1 MTNHIHLVV
10 QQKDGKL
17 SDWVRNFKK
26 CRSKKLLK
34 MVLQNL
40 QESRREWLKIIF
52 EYYAEFNKR
61 SGDMQFWTHESH
73 VIELLLPDMIE
84 SRMKY
89 IHENPVRAGI
99 VENVEEYLY

>member
-1 MTNHIHLVV
+1 
-10 QQKDGKL
+10 
-17 SDWVRNFKK
+17 
-26 CRSKKLLK
+26 
-34 MVLQNL
+34 
-40 QESRREWLKIIF
+40 
-52 EYYAEFNKR
+52 
-61 SGDMQFWTHESH
+61 MQFWTHESH